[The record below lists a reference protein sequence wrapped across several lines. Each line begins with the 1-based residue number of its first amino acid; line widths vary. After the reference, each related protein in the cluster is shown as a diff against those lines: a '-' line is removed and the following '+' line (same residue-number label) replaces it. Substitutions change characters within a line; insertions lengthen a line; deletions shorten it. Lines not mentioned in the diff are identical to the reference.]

1 MPTHSDGSIRDREI
15 KELAKQSPQA
25 AYTLMVQSYFSALNS
40 YVSLIVKNREDAYDI
55 VVDTFVRAMREV
67 RLFDSEFHT
76 RAWLY
81 RVALNLSLNFLR
93 DKERRGK
100 LLEMHFS
107 DLLPT
112 RPPDGEEYVSANE
125 RRSHFD
131 ALLAQLTPDHQEIL
145 RLRYFQGLSYGEIAD
160 RIGTPTGTVMS
171 RLSRAHAR
179 LRTVMESENSSE
191 ELSSL
196 PII

>member
-67 RLFDSEFHT
+67 RLFDPKFHT
-76 RAWLY
+76 KAWLY
-81 RVALNLSLNFLR
+81 RVARNLSLNYLR
-93 DKERRGK
+93 DREHRGK
-100 LLEMHFS
+100 LLERYFM

-112 RPPDGEEYVSANE
+112 RLPDGEEYVWANQRLMHFE
-125 RRSHFD
+125 R
-131 ALLAQLTPDHQEIL
+131 LLAQLTPEHQEIL
-145 RLRYFQGLSYGEIAD
+145 RLRYFEVLRYEEIAA
-160 RIGTPTGTVMS
+160 RMGTPIGTVMS